1 MSNGQPPVLFTVT
14 DGVAT
19 ITLNSPPTRN
29 AFGGDMPAALSDAYR
44 RCDADDDVRAVVL
57 TGTPPAF
64 CSGADLS
71 EGGDTFRR
79 RDESTFSA
87 AAVAM
92 TAWQVRK
99 PVIAAVNGHAIGVGL
114 TLALQCD
121 IRIFAGEAKYGIVQV
136 RRGVMGDGFSHWTL
150 PRITGMS
157 GAAEILLTGSCS
169 TGGKPRNSVCAG
181 RSFPMRRCFP
191 PPWTWL
197 ATSRSIPHRC
207 PSRTAKRFFG
217 KPGSTVPKTS
227 NGWKPPTITGSWG
240 SPIPARVC
248 SPSWRTDRRVGRA
261 GSADD
266 PCVERRSWRTS
277 NEHRCLRAQGD
288 RPRRPNRGSRCSP
301 GLIRVSPTV
310 CATHSRAR
318 TRPSKSWRSTS
329 GGPATRCSGA
339 APRRWWRR
347 SFRGPSGWALAPTS
361 SSPTAP
367 SPSNRSSLPLPP
379 SRMRFGTNTASGEG
393 TGSRWR
399 PPTAWSTSCPSGR
412 PLPWAP

>member
-44 RCDADDDVRAVVL
+44 RCDADDDVRAVVF

-157 GAAEILLTGSCS
+157 GAAEILLTGKLFDGADQGTRSVPDGPSQC
-169 TGGKPRNSVCAG
+169 GGAS
-181 RSFPMRRCFP
+181 RRP
-191 PPWTWL
+191 GPG
-197 ATSRSIPHRC
+197 SRHRDQY
-207 PSRTAKRFFG
+207 RTA
-217 KPGSTVPKTS
+217 V
-227 NGWKPPTITGSWG
+227 
-240 SPIPARVC
+240 
-248 SPSWRTDRRVGRA
+248 RRVLQSASLANLAAQCRRRRTA
-261 GSADD
+261 GNRLPSPAHGGA
-266 PCVERRSWRTS
+266 RF
-277 NEHRCLRAQGD
+277 
-288 RPRRPNRGSRCSP
+288 PRG
-301 GLIRVSPTV
+301 
-310 CATHSRAR
+310 CARLL
-318 TRPSKSWRSTS
+318 
-329 GGPATRCSGA
+329 GE
-339 APRRWWRR
+339 
-347 SFRGPSGWALAPTS
+347 
-361 SSPTAP
+361 PTAALDGP
-367 SPSNRSSLPLPP
+367 GQRMTHASNVGVADLQ
-379 SRMRFGTNTASGEG
+379 
-393 TGSRWR
+393 
-399 PPTAWSTSCPSGR
+399 
-412 PLPWAP
+412 